1 MSKSESKLINMK
13 KFITIAGNIGAGKSS
28 LVYMLSQRLGWK
40 PFFEPVSNNPYLA
53 DFYKDMAT
61 WGFHSQIFFL
71 SHRLRVYRELADCR
85 SSVILDRSLYEDAEI
100 FARNLYTKGIMNQR
114 DYETYEALYHSLIS
128 FLPTPDLMIY
138 LRASTNTLVGRI
150 KKRGRDFEQTI
161 KSDYL
166 AQLNQAY
173 EVWISSFSLCPVLTI
188 PTDNLDFVSM
198 PNHMNLILR
207 KVKEK
212 IAGKE
217 EVVFL
222 PEEYST

>member
-1 MSKSESKLINMK
+1 MK

-28 LVYMLSQRLGWK
+28 LVNMLSQRLGWE

-53 DFYKDMAT
+53 DFYENMAA
-61 WGFHSQIFFL
+61 WGFHSQVFFL
-71 SHRLRVYRELADCR
+71 SHRLQVYRELADCG

-100 FARNLYTKGIMNQR
+100 FARNLYINGIMNQR
-114 DYETYEALYHSLIS
+114 DFETYDALYRSLIS

-138 LRASTNTLVGRI
+138 LRASISTLVGRI
-150 KKRGRDFEQTI
+150 KKRGRDYEQTI
-161 KSDYL
+161 KRDYL

-173 EVWISSFSLCPVLTI
+173 ESWISNFSLCPVLTI

-198 PNHMNLILR
+198 PKHMDLILR

-212 IAGKE
+212 IAGKD
-217 EVVFL
+217 EVIFS
-222 PEEYST
+222 PEEYSI

>member
-1 MSKSESKLINMK
+1 MK

-28 LVYMLSQRLGWK
+28 LVRMLSRRLGWK
-40 PFFEPVSNNPYLA
+40 PFFEPVTNNPYLT
-53 DFYKDMAT
+53 DFYKDMKT

-100 FARNLYTKGIMNQR
+100 FARNLFTKGIMNQR
-114 DYETYEALYHSLIS
+114 DYETYEALYHSLRS

-138 LRASTNTLVGRI
+138 LRASVSTLSGRI

-166 AQLNQAY
+166 DQLNQAY
-173 EVWISSFSLCPVLTI
+173 ESWISNFSLCPVLTI

-198 PNHMNLILR
+198 PDHLDLIVR
-207 KVKEK
+207 KVDEK
-212 IAGKE
+212 ISGKE

-222 PEEYST
+222 PEEYSP

>member
-1 MSKSESKLINMK
+1 MK

-28 LVYMLSQRLGWK
+28 LVRMLSSRLGWE
-40 PFFEPVSNNPYLA
+40 PFFEPVANNPYLA
-53 DFYKDMAT
+53 DFYEDMEA

-100 FARNLYTKGIMNQR
+100 FAHNLFTKGIMNQR

-128 FLPTPDLMIY
+128 FLPNPDLMIY
-138 LRASTNTLVGRI
+138 LRASVSTLSGRI

-166 AQLNQAY
+166 DQLNQAY
-173 EVWISSFSLCPVLTI
+173 EAWISSFSLCPVLTI

-198 PNHMNLILR
+198 PDHMDLIVK
-207 KVKEK
+207 KVDEK
-212 IAGKE
+212 ISGKE

-222 PEEYST
+222 PEEYSP

>member
-1 MSKSESKLINMK
+1 MK

-28 LVYMLSQRLGWK
+28 LVRMLSSRLGWK
-40 PFFEPVSNNPYLA
+40 PFFEPVANNPYLA
-53 DFYKDMAT
+53 DFYEDMEA

-100 FARNLYTKGIMNQR
+100 FARNLFTKGIMNQR

-138 LRASTNTLVGRI
+138 LRASVSTLSGRI

-166 AQLNQAY
+166 DQLNQAY
-173 EVWISSFSLCPVLTI
+173 EAWISSFSLCPVLTI

-198 PNHMNLILR
+198 PDHMDLIVK
-207 KVKEK
+207 KVDEK
-212 IAGKE
+212 ISGKE

-222 PEEYST
+222 PEEYSP

>member
-1 MSKSESKLINMK
+1 MK

-28 LVYMLSQRLGWK
+28 LVQMLSNRLGWK
-40 PFFEPVSNNPYLA
+40 PFFEPVANNPYLA
-53 DFYKDMAT
+53 DFYEDMKA

-71 SHRLRVYRELADCR
+71 SHRLRVYRELADCQ

-100 FARNLYTKGIMNQR
+100 FARNLFTKGIMNQR
-114 DYETYEALYHSLIS
+114 DHETYEALYHSLVS

-138 LRASTNTLVGRI
+138 LRASVSTLSGRI
-150 KKRGRDFEQTI
+150 IKRGRDFEKTI

-166 AQLNQAY
+166 DQLNQAY
-173 EVWISSFSLCPVLTI
+173 EAWISNFSLCPVLTI

-198 PNHMNLILR
+198 PDHLDLIVR
-207 KVKEK
+207 KVDEK
-212 IAGKE
+212 ISGKE

-222 PEEYST
+222 PEEYSP

>member
-1 MSKSESKLINMK
+1 MK

-28 LVYMLSQRLGWK
+28 LVQMLSNRLGWK
-40 PFFEPVSNNPYLA
+40 PFFEPVANNPYLA
-53 DFYKDMAT
+53 DFYEDMKA

-71 SHRLRVYRELADCR
+71 SHRLRVYRELADCQ

-100 FARNLYTKGIMNQR
+100 FARNLFTNGIMNQR

-138 LRASTNTLVGRI
+138 LRASVSTLSGRI
-150 KKRGRDFEQTI
+150 VKRGRDFEKTI

-166 AQLNQAY
+166 DQLNQAY
-173 EVWISSFSLCPVLTI
+173 EAWISNFSLCPVLTI

-198 PNHMNLILR
+198 PDHLDLIVR
-207 KVKEK
+207 KVDEK
-212 IAGKE
+212 ISGKE

-222 PEEYST
+222 PEEYSP

>member
-1 MSKSESKLINMK
+1 MK

-28 LVYMLSQRLGWK
+28 LVHMLSNRLGWK
-40 PFFEPVSNNPYLA
+40 PFFEPVANNPYLA
-53 DFYKDMAT
+53 DFYEDMKA

-71 SHRLRVYRELADCR
+71 SHRLRVYRELADCQ

-100 FARNLYTKGIMNQR
+100 FARNLFTNGIMNQR

-138 LRASTNTLVGRI
+138 LRASVSTLSGRI
-150 KKRGRDFEQTI
+150 IKRGRDFEKTI

-166 AQLNQAY
+166 DQLNQAY
-173 EVWISSFSLCPVLTI
+173 EAWISNFSLCPVLTI

-198 PNHMNLILR
+198 PDHLDLIVR
-207 KVKEK
+207 KVDEK
-212 IAGKE
+212 ISGKE

-222 PEEYST
+222 PEEYSP

>member
-1 MSKSESKLINMK
+1 MK

-28 LVYMLSQRLGWK
+28 LVRMLSSRLGWE
-40 PFFEPVSNNPYLA
+40 PFFEPVANNPYLA
-53 DFYKDMAT
+53 DFYEDMEA

-100 FARNLYTKGIMNQR
+100 FAHNLFTKGIMNQR

-138 LRASTNTLVGRI
+138 LRASVSTLSGRI

-166 AQLNQAY
+166 GQLNQAY
-173 EVWISSFSLCPVLTI
+173 EAWISSFSLCPVLTI

-198 PNHMNLILR
+198 PDHMDLIVK
-207 KVKEK
+207 KVDEK
-212 IAGKE
+212 ISGKE

-222 PEEYST
+222 PEEYSP